1 LEGPESKHWWH
12 GLVKEYDGFHEIKT
26 WKLTKQKDTK
36 LGNGN
41 HPLTTKNVYKKK
53 VHAITKEP
61 RYRVRNCIC
70 GFDMIS
76 GIHYDASF
84 APTPTNTT
92 VKVVFTITLYYLQQ
106 LGPRAT
112 METFKRIQK
121 EEWVVG
127 DLFDVVQAFLNSELY
142 PEKNPLYIHLPP
154 YWKEYCELRLIP
166 YDPTD
171 LILLLKLQYG
181 SVDSAK
187 L

>member
-1 LEGPESKHWWH
+1 
-12 GLVKEYDGFHEIKT
+12 VKEYDGFHEIKT